1 LLPLCGNGRSDA
13 SYRAMKAGDIARR
26 RASSIR
32 PERVM

>member
-1 LLPLCGNGRSDA
+1 MGRDA
-13 SYRAMKAGDIARR
+13 SWRAMKAGDIARS